1 MATTPPSSD
10 KPTDNSV
17 SADDILTPAVQ
28 EAAGATAAI
37 GDEAAAKARN
47 FRETAGE
54 ATESVKKEARALR
67 DQAGDKVRELA
78 NQGKDRTT
86 DALDNI
92 AKLITDASSTVDE
105 RVGNQYGDYARKA
118 ADAMSGF
125 ATSLRGKEVDD
136 IVKDA
141 GDFVRKSPAVAI
153 GAAAAVGFVL
163 ARLVKAS
170 GTNDDATDRSESAN
184 NAPPSGPDAV

>member
-1 MATTPPSSD
+1 MATTPPSSG
-10 KPTDNSV
+10 KPSDNSV
-17 SADDILTPAVQ
+17 SADDILTPVAQ
-28 EAAGATAAI
+28 EAAGAGAAI
-37 GDEAAAKARN
+37 GEEAAAKARS

-54 ATESVKKEARALR
+54 ATENVKKEARALR

-78 NQGKDRTT
+78 SQGKDRTT

-170 GTNDDATDRSESAN
+170 GTNDDATDKSESAN